1 MTVPREGENGGRR
14 AYGKNR
20 FSGCITYRVW
30 RCMVKSMRK
39 AVFCGTLVLLLFAFA
54 PFAGAADPL
63 SQAVVNYADILK
75 ANPLP
80 AGEKA
85 QTIKVGED
93 ETASVFVGRFTPG
106 VEVKPHFHKNH
117 SETIYVIEGSGQM
130 VIGGNV
136 VEIKPG
142 TVHFNGK
149 GNVHS
154 VKNTGSSD
162 LIVIQVFAPAWK
174 EPDRVM
180 VP

>member
-1 MTVPREGENGGRR
+1 
-14 AYGKNR
+14 
-20 FSGCITYRVW
+20 
-30 RCMVKSMRK
+30 MVKSMRK
-39 AVFCGTLVLLLFAFA
+39 AVFCGTLVFLLFAFV

-80 AGEKA
+80 AGDKA

-106 VEVKPHFHKNH
+106 VEVKPHFHKAH
-117 SETIYVIEGSGQM
+117 SETIFVIEGSGQM
-130 VIGGNV
+130 VIDGNV

-149 GNVHS
+149 GKIHS

-162 LIVIQVFAPAWK
+162 LIVIQVFAPQWK